1 MVKHHLVN
9 LPFGKIINTNLA
21 PSSVLKMEHQT
32 GTPNAHNQAMLYKFK
47 SKAAGDVIML
57 EANGQRVLEIIGKSP
72 DAKGIILPEQMQ
84 SAIDALQSAIAQEEA
99 ARDAAVA
106 QAENGT
112 QPRFDAV
119 SLRQRAHPFIAMLK
133 ECLAAKKEI
142 VWGV

>member
-1 MVKHHLVN
+1 
-9 LPFGKIINTNLA
+9 
-21 PSSVLKMEHQT
+21 
-32 GTPNAHNQAMLYKFK
+32 MLYKFK

-72 DAKGIILPEQMQ
+72 DAKGIILPEQMPA
-84 SAIDALQSAIAQEEA
+84 AIDALQAAIAQEEA

-106 QAENGT
+106 QARAENGT
-112 QPRFDAV
+112 PPRFDAV

-133 ECLAAKKEI
+133 ECLASKKEI